1 MLTNEGRKQILISI
15 LEIISN
21 ISDKEYQKRVW
32 IRGEGPE
39 VDDFDE
45 TCCNFF
51 GDVDPLLE
59 NYKDFGLTES
69 QYILLKTF
77 RDNFRVFSDKYYHPF
92 EFIDTLEWRKITE
105 MAECMLNIFNYE
117 GIPQSVKNL
126 GLRHAKT
133 CNAAH
138 ISLEGIVNDTLKP

>member
-1 MLTNEGRKQILISI
+1 MERLLINMEISSIKNLQKIIFHLMDFMLNDKAKKQILISV
-15 LEIISN
+15 LETIEG

-51 GDVDPLLE
+51 GDGDPLLK

-69 QYILLKTF
+69 QYFLLKKF
-77 RDNFRVFSDKYYHPF
+77 RDCFRAFSDSNNWPQ
-92 EFIDTLEWRKITE
+92 EFIDVPEWAKITE
-105 MAECMLNIFNYE
+105 MAKEVLKTFN
-117 GIPQSVKNL
+117 
-126 GLRHAKT
+126 H
-133 CNAAH
+133 
-138 ISLEGIVNDTLKP
+138 

>member
-1 MLTNEGRKQILISI
+1 MWTNEDRKQILISV
-15 LEIISN
+15 LETIED

-51 GDVDPLLE
+51 GDGDPLLE

-69 QYILLKTF
+69 QYFLLKKF
-77 RDNFRVFSDKYYHPF
+77 RDKFRVFSDENYHPYK
-92 EFIDTLEWRKITE
+92 FINTSEWEKITE
-105 MAECMLNIFNYE
+105 MAKAVLKAFNYKK
-117 GIPQSVKNL
+117 VRN
-126 GLRHAKT
+126 
-133 CNAAH
+133 
-138 ISLEGIVNDTLKP
+138 